1 MSSTRVA
8 SPSPASTRE
17 VLPLPV
23 AGWGVRD
30 ALAAL
35 DQARP
40 ALDLD
45 LPEPLVVSA
54 LTTVVL
60 RCGEHAVKVYPPGT
74 DAAHLAQVRAALDG
88 VGSVVLTTHGP
99 VETSYGVVTVMPWVA
114 GAEAHAEVGWR
125 EVGALLRRFHAETAG
140 ADLPAWAP
148 LSRLPGQVA
157 GLAPEHAAVLLG
169 ARAELLTALSGLDSV
184 VGVGAVHGDVSPGNV
199 VVTPEGPRL
208 IDLDWVAA
216 APREHDLASAARRRA
231 AGEISR
237 SAYAGFCR
245 AYGADVRGWDG
256 LVVLD
261 RIAELGAVEFRLWDH
276 RHHGWP
282 LDWLDAELPA
292 GAPPS
297 DSPVSLTRRV

>member
-1 MSSTRVA
+1 MSPIRVA
-8 SPSPASTRE
+8 VPSPTSTRE
-17 VLPLPV
+17 SLPLPV

-35 DQARP
+35 DLARP
-40 ALDLD
+40 RLDLD
-45 LPEPLVVSA
+45 LPEPVVVSA

-60 RCGEHAVKVYPPGT
+60 RCGDHAVKVYPPGT
-74 DAAHLAQVRAALDG
+74 DAEHLARVRTALDG
-88 VGSVVLTTHGP
+88 VSSVVLTTHAP
-99 VETSYGVVTVMPWVA
+99 VATAAGVVTVMPWIA
-114 GAEAHAEVGWR
+114 GAEAHAAVGWR
-125 EVGALLRRFHAETAG
+125 EVGTLLRRFHAETAG

-157 GLAPEHAAVLLG
+157 GLDPEHAAVLLG
-169 ARAELLTALSGLDSV
+169 ARAELLTALSSVTSV

-199 VVTPEGPRL
+199 VLTPDGPRL

-282 LDWLDAELPA
+282 LDWLDAELPRWRT
-292 GAPPS
+292 P
-297 DSPVSLTRRV
+297 L